1 MASIQERRRRTTLE
15 TGRHEAVL
23 SVCRRENDG
32 RGCEDR
38 EPLRSRVAGNAVSD
52 TPEAANSVME
62 FVSYDATPDGQKLLI
77 NTKVDEPNAASLSII
92 LNWASEMES

>member
-1 MASIQERRRRTTLE
+1 
-15 TGRHEAVL
+15 
-23 SVCRRENDG
+23 
-32 RGCEDR
+32 
-38 EPLRSRVAGNAVSD
+38 
-52 TPEAANSVME
+52 ME